1 MVQETRP
8 HRTKFKFFGNKGKER
23 AESKKVLSREGN
35 FRVQSHNIDH
45 DSIVSKR
52 VRSDWSGMCEEWDNC
67 LSKYTDLELAIYI

>member
-8 HRTKFKFFGNKGKER
+8 HRTKFKFFGDKGKER

-52 VRSDWSGMCEEWDNC
+52 VRSD
-67 LSKYTDLELAIYI
+67 